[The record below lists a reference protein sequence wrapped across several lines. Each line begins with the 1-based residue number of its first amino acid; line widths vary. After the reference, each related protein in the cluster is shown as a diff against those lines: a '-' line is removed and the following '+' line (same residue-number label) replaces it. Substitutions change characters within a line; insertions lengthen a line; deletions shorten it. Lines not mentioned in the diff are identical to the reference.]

1 MPMELAMRFRISGL
15 SAPQFEPLFTLS
27 DAELDARG
35 ARRCRDVP
43 GSRRPCRVSLRYT
56 PPGETAI
63 LLTYTHQPAAHSPY
77 HASGPIFVNEAARE
91 TFDNVNEVPP
101 VLQLSSALSLRA
113 YDGGDMMIDAD
124 ITSGADVRQVIE
136 RLLAKGD
143 VAYIHAHFAPR
154 GCYLARIDRA

>member
-15 SAPQFEPLFTLS
+15 SVPQFEPFFTLS

-35 ARRCRDVP
+35 ARRCRHVP

-63 LLTYTHQPAAHSPY
+63 LLAYTHQPAAHSPY
-77 HASGPIFVNEAARE
+77 RASGPIFVNEAARE
-91 TFDNVNEVPP
+91 TFDGIDEVPP

-113 YDGGDMMIDAD
+113 YDGADMMIDAD
-124 ITSGADVRQVIE
+124 ITPGAEVARVVE
-136 RLLAKGD
+136 RLLANDD